1 MLPGLRAYFGRA
13 PRPVV
18 DGGYYLKTRENRPL
32 IGPLPI
38 RGAYVLGALSGYGLM
53 ASAAAGEILAAHVT
67 GETTPAYADA
77 FLLERYED
85 PAYQALL
92 ENWGTTGQL

>member
-32 IGPLPI
+32 IGPLPVG
-38 RGAYVLGALSGYGLM
+38 GAFVLGALSGFGLM
-53 ASAAAGEILAAHVT
+53 ASPAAGDLLASYVAGETAPDYAAAFRL
-67 GETTPAYADA
+67 D
-77 FLLERYED
+77 RYDD
-85 PAYQALL
+85 PSYQALL
-92 ENWGTTGQL
+92 ENWGTTPL